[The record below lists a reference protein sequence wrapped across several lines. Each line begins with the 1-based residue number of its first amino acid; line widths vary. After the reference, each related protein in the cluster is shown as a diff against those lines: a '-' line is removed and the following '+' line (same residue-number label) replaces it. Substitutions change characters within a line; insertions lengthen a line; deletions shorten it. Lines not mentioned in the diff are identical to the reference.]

1 MATPDTQR
9 EITDVREEDG
19 HIYVSIYGQSNLD
32 RNVFVILYKDG
43 EFVDILST
51 RAGGFYTGQYRE
63 AETDF
68 DVSQIDFDNFE
79 VYI

>member
-1 MATPDTQR
+1 M
-9 EITDVREEDG
+9 
-19 HIYVSIYGQSNLD
+19 D
-32 RNVFVILYKDG
+32 RNVYVILYKDG

-51 RAGGFYTGQYRE
+51 RAGGFFIRQDCE
-63 AETDF
+63 AEADF